1 LLAAGTGSRLLPLT
15 KDWPKCLMP
24 INGYPLL
31 GYWLQILEN
40 AKIKSVLVNLHH
52 HHKYVKEFLLEEAWS
67 IETTTCYEEV
77 LLGTAGT
84 LINNHDYFSNSST
97 LLIHAD
103 NWCHCDF
110 NGFVEY
116 HRKGK
121 PENCLITMMTFQTTN
136 PESCGI
142 VEVDKKGI
150 VQAFHEKSENAN
162 GNMANAAIYLIEP
175 EVLQW
180 IKTQN
185 EITDFSTQVIPKFL
199 GKIAT
204 WQNTEIHRDVGSFEQ
219 LKKAQEDDITFHL
232 NFRKGESTW
241 SKRFAENP
249 IHELIGQITL

>member
-1 LLAAGTGSRLLPLT
+1 
-15 KDWPKCLMP
+15 MP

-31 GYWLQILEN
+31 GYWLQILQN
-40 AKIKSVLVNLHH
+40 AKIESVMVNLHH

-84 LINNHDYFSNSST
+84 LMNNYEYFSNSST

-110 NGFVEY
+110 NDFIEF
-116 HRKGK
+116 HRSVR
-121 PENCLITMMTFQTTN
+121 PENCLITMMTFQTAN

-150 VQAFHEKSENAN
+150 VQAFHEKSEDAN
-162 GNMANAAIYLIEP
+162 GDLANAAVYLLEP

-180 IKTQN
+180 MKTRN

-199 GKIAT
+199 GRIAT
-204 WQNTEIHRDVGSFEQ
+204 WQNTQIHRDIGIFEQ
-219 LKKAQEDDITFHL
+219 LKKAQTDDIKFSL
-232 NFRKGESTW
+232 KLPKGETMW
-241 SKRFAENP
+241 RKHFAEHP
-249 IHELIGQITL
+249 IHESIKFHTH

>member
-1 LLAAGTGSRLLPLT
+1 
-15 KDWPKCLMP
+15 MP

-67 IETTTCYEEV
+67 LETTTCYEEV

-204 WQNTEIHRDVGSFEQ
+204 WQNTQIHRDVGSFEQ

-241 SKRFAENP
+241 SKRFAKNP

>member
-1 LLAAGTGSRLLPLT
+1 
-15 KDWPKCLMP
+15 MP

-52 HHKYVKEFLLEEAWS
+52 HHKHVEEFLLGESWS
-67 IETTTCYEEV
+67 IETTTCYEKM

-84 LINNHDYFSNSST
+84 LMKNYEYFSNSST

-110 NGFVEY
+110 NDFIEY
-116 HRKGK
+116 HRSGR

-162 GNMANAAIYLIEP
+162 GDLANAAVYLIEP
-175 EVLQW
+175 EVLQN
-180 IKTQN
+180 IKNQN

-199 GKIAT
+199 GRIAT
-204 WQNTEIHRDVGSFEQ
+204 WQNTEIHRDIGSFEQ
-219 LKKAQEDDITFHL
+219 LKKAQKDDIKFSLKFPKDETMW
-232 NFRKGESTW
+232 R
-241 SKRFAENP
+241 KRFAKNP
-249 IHELIGQITL
+249 IHESIEKHTH